1 MSWDEFTA
9 CAGEDGQ
16 ILYEAGEDAI
26 REFAELWDS
35 LPEVVQTML
44 KKAAEW
50 GGPILGRV
58 LARVGLSGAAAIAA
72 AAAGIG
78 LGALI
83 AIIADCYDKL

>member
-16 ILYEAGEDAI
+16 ILYEAGEDAVK
-26 REFAELWDS
+26 EFAELWNS
-35 LPEVVQTML
+35 LPEAVQNML
-44 KKAAEW
+44 KRAAEF
-50 GGPILGRV
+50 GGGLLARA
-58 LARVGLSGAAAIAA
+58 LARVGLAAAEAIGAV
-72 AAAGIG
+72 AAGIG

>member
-16 ILYEAGEDAI
+16 ILYEAGEDAVTQFK
-26 REFAELWDS
+26 EVWDS
-35 LPEVVQTML
+35 LPETVQKMVIR
-44 KKAAEW
+44 AAEW
-50 GGPILGRV
+50 GGALLVRA
-58 LARVGLSGAAAIAA
+58 LAAAGVAAAEAIAA

-83 AIIADCYDKL
+83 AIIYDCYDKL

>member
-26 REFAELWDS
+26 KEFAELWDS
-35 LPEVVQTML
+35 LPEVVQNML

-50 GGPILGRV
+50 GGSF
-58 LARVGLSGAAAIAA
+58 LARALARAGLAAAEAIAA
-72 AAAGIG
+72 AAVGVG
-78 LGALI
+78 LGTLV